1 MSPWYGIALYF
12 PAMIASIVLRAPHA
26 NRSSKVK
33 VVQSRKGGLEIALLV
48 AVGIGCLLLP
58 ILYATTPVL
67 AFADYPLRPWAFAA
81 GAVFVVLWLWLF
93 HRSHTDLGTNWSV
106 TLEVRENH
114 TLITRGVY
122 GRIRHPMYTSLF
134 CNAIAQALLLAN
146 WIAGPA
152 MLITFTLMFFARL
165 GPEEGMMRERFGE
178 EYASYAKR
186 TKRLVPG
193 VW

>member
-1 MSPWYGIALYF
+1 MNHWYGIALYF

-26 NRSSKVK
+26 NRSAKVK
-33 VVQSRKGGLEIALLV
+33 VVQSRKSGLEIALLV

-58 ILYATTPVL
+58 ILYATMPVF
-67 AFADYPLRPWAFAA
+67 AFADYPLSPWAFAV

-93 HRSHTDLGTNWSV
+93 HRSHSDLGTNWSV

-114 TLITRGVY
+114 TLITQGVY
-122 GRIRHPMYTSLF
+122 ARIRHPMYASLF

-152 MLITFTLMFFARL
+152 MLVTFAIMFFARL
-165 GPEEGMMRERFGE
+165 GPEEAMMRERFGE
-178 EYASYAKR
+178 QYSSYATR